1 MLRGKFLTLLLMVTS
16 FLGVA
21 IWSVWNYDRAFNAV
35 ARYTQLSAW
44 SLAQLELEVHAFDEA
59 LKLYRA
65 RAVSREEM
73 NKRFDIA
80 WNRLDVFLHG
90 EEAKSVRAR
99 FDADKAVGGI
109 LVLFESY
116 EQEVVSGEPDSP
128 GLKALTAALDEDMQ
142 AVRDVMVKNFTG
154 PSAIAQQELINE
166 SRAQNFFILG
176 FLMLATMVMLLLL
189 FREMCHQHFLA
200 WNDSLT
206 RLPNRAAL
214 IKHLQE
220 RTRHRKSRSTITV
233 CLIDLGHFREV
244 NDSLGYEVGDSLL
257 RGLAARIRRA
267 SGPGIFV
274 ARTGSD
280 EFALIIS
287 GAMPAFLRF
296 PFLEQL
302 RSDLAELVFA
312 ADPAHR
318 VRVFMGISQYVRPNH
333 TPEEMLLFA
342 DIALDSAKRKRL
354 HRNVVFSSSMFRL
367 HQRKRQ
373 LSAELRDLI
382 QSPDCPQLRLD
393 YQPIVRSQSVVRL
406 GAEALIRWQ
415 HPEYGAIPPLDI
427 VALAEENGLGEAL
440 GEWIIRRLQQDLAG
454 FPAALL
460 EPLEISINLS
470 GSMFNMGLATAL
482 AAQMEEG
489 PLGLDQLIVELTE
502 TIALDDIALSKQI
515 IQSLRQAGVRVALD
529 DFGIGWSSFSYL
541 RELSFDKLKIDR
553 SFITAIDKDPRQA
566 LFVETITTLSHQ
578 LGVQVVAEGVETW
591 EELRAVLE
599 IGVDEIQ
606 GYFYSKPLPLPEFL
620 LFCCRHAARDTAMKA
635 VALG

>member
-189 FREMCHQHFLA
+189 FREMRHQHFLA
-200 WNDSLT
+200 WNDPLT

-220 RTRHRKSRSTITV
+220 RTRHRRSRSTITV

-244 NDSLGYEVGDSLL
+244 NDSLGYEVGDCLL
-257 RGLAARIRRA
+257 RGLAARIRSA

-312 ADPAHR
+312 ADP
-318 VRVFMGISQYVRPNH
+318 
-333 TPEEMLLFA
+333 
-342 DIALDSAKRKRL
+342 KRL

-482 AAQMEEG
+482 AAQMEES

-515 IQSLRQAGVRVALD
+515 IHALRQTGVRVALD
-529 DFGIGWSSFSYL
+529 DFGTGWSSFSYL

-620 LFCCRHAARDTAMKA
+620 LFCRRYVAQHAVVQA